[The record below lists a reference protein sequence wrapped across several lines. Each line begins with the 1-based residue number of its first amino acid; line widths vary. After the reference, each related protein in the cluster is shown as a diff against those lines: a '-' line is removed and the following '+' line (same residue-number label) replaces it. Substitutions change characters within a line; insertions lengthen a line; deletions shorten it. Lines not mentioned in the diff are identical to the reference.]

1 MLNDFP
7 PSFLGCSSEE
17 MNRKIVGL
25 DRCLEACT
33 LCPRNCGVNRKKG
46 EKGFCRMGDTATVA
60 SYDPHFGEERPLVGA
75 HGSGTIFFSNCN
87 LGCVFCQNYDIS
99 HFGEGQEISIERLAS
114 IMIDLQAQGCHNINL
129 VTPTHQTPMIL
140 RSLKIAIEGGLRI
153 PVVYNCGGYES
164 VETLEILSGIIDIYM
179 PDFKYADPVVAE
191 KYSGAPD
198 YPAVARKAIREMHKQ
213 VGELVIDKHGVAMQG
228 LLIRHLVMPGDIA
241 GTEAV
246 VKFIAEEISA
256 NTWINIMDQYRPC
269 YKAFDYPGISRK
281 VSAAEYRDA
290 LKRAVEA
297 GLKRIDAL
305 MF

>member
-1 MLNDFP
+1 MANF
-7 PSFLGCSSEE
+7 SSSYPGHSPDE
-17 MNRKIVGL
+17 MDRKIVGL

-46 EKGFCRMGDTATVA
+46 EKGCCRMGDTAIVA
-60 SYDPHFGEERPLVGA
+60 GYGPHFGEERPLIGMG
-75 HGSGTIFFSNCN
+75 GSGTIFFSNCN

-140 RSLKIAIEGGLRI
+140 RSLKIAVEGGLRI

-179 PDFKYADPVVAE
+179 PDFKYADPVMAE

-198 YPAVARKAIREMHKQ
+198 YPAVARKAIKEMHRQ

-228 LLIRHLVMPGDIA
+228 LLIRHLVMPGNIA

-246 VKFIAEEISA
+246 VKFIAEKISA

-269 YKAFDYPGISRK
+269 YKAFDYPEISRK